1 MIAPYV
7 RKAYPGLSIQTDVSV
22 IDRTVIITNGI
33 KPSRPSHL
41 APEGTIIN
49 GLYLAI
55 IACAMLY
62 AVATILD
69 LIKVLCNVDTAH
81 VVRSHTGTCLPIDE
95 LLAIVVTI

>member
-22 IDRTVIITNGI
+22 TDRTVIITNGI
-33 KPSRPSHL
+33 TPSMPSHL

-55 IACAMLY
+55 VACAMLY
-62 AVATILD
+62 AVATNLD
-69 LIKVLCNVDTAH
+69 LIKVLCTVDTAH